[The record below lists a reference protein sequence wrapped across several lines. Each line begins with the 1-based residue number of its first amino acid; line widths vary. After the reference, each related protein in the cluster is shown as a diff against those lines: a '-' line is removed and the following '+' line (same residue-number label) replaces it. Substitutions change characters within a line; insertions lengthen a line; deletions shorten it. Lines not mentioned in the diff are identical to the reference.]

1 MVLGARIRELREA
14 RGLTREAL
22 AQKIGMS
29 TVYVRKLEAGERT
42 PSLDT
47 LDRLARA
54 LGVTLKIELVE
65 RRSR

>member
-1 MVLGARIRELREA
+1 MREA

-22 AQKIGMS
+22 AQKINMS
-29 TVYVRKLEAGERT
+29 TIFVRKLEAGERT